1 MEGQRESE
9 WLPSHLCGH
18 VGTMARVLIENRIG
32 AHYCSSSLFVGCC
45 GVIVGRKIKIKA
57 QTCPRSLSF
66 RRPHLLHGLRDM
78 PHHQSNSIS
87 YPTPIEVPSH
97 KRHPSIKSH
106 KSKQSSLSGTMAW
119 LSGNKSNK
127 AAYAAASPPLQ
138 ISEPKLN
145 DVFGRVEQ
153 APAVIIVRTPQEA
166 LTSLQRD
173 QEKVRKDSFEH
184 IDSRPKRPEMHRIQT
199 DGSSRNLG
207 PSSPTS
213 PPLPPLPPD
222 MSRFPPSSPSR
233 PVARPPP
240 QMTLPQAPQ
249 PMPSPP
255 RTVKASYPASLN
267 EYSMAAPVEAAPP
280 PSPPLPPF
288 DPILLSAVP
297 SLPIDQKKAIITLET
312 STESFKTT
320 MATLT
325 SREDCRF
332 NGYFTKILTEAR
344 KSQHSEASSVYSQSS
359 ASGIEE
365 NLDSINSIF
374 SNHISASG
382 LLAPKPVVLHVF
394 LDRPSA
400 P

>member
-1 MEGQRESE
+1 MVS
-9 WLPSHLCGH
+9 LS
-18 VGTMARVLIENRIG
+18 VG
-32 AHYCSSSLFVGCC
+32 
-45 GVIVGRKIKIKA
+45 KIKIKG
-57 QTCPRSLSF
+57 QTCSRSLSF
-66 RRPHLLHGLRDM
+66 RRSRLLHGLRNM

-127 AAYAAASPPLQ
+127 VPYAAATPPLR

-145 DVFGRVEQ
+145 DAFGRVEQ
-153 APAVIIVRTPQEA
+153 APAVTIVRTPQEA
-166 LTSLQRD
+166 LTSLQKEK
-173 QEKVRKDSFEH
+173 EKVRKDSFEH
-184 IDSRPKRPEMHRIQT
+184 IDSRPKRPEVHRIQT

-207 PSSPTS
+207 PAS
-213 PPLPPLPPD
+213 PPLPPLPD
-222 MSRFPPSSPSR
+222 MSRFPPTSPSR

-240 QMTLPQAPQ
+240 QMAPPQAPQ

-267 EYSMAAPVEAAPP
+267 EYSLSAPVEAAPP

-297 SLPIDQKKAIITLET
+297 SLPIDPKKAIITLET

-320 MATLT
+320 MATLI

-382 LLAPKPVVLHVF
+382 LLAPTPVALHVF